1 MELYHEIRTDAYVLI
16 LAGPID
22 EGDAAELKQAFHK
35 AMQSRRD
42 KIIVDCHK
50 MAYISSAGIGI
61 FLAHLPLIRDKG
73 VQLAFEGLNATCRQE
88 FRALGLE
95 DLLLLSDTSFAV

>member
-16 LAGPID
+16 LAGSVD
-22 EGDAAELKQAFHK
+22 EGDGAELKQAFHK
-35 AMQSRRD
+35 ALLSRRD

-50 MAYISSAGIGI
+50 LDYISSSGISI
-61 FLAHLPLIRDKG
+61 FLSHLPLIRDKG
-73 VQLAFEGLNATCRQE
+73 IQLAFEGLNAPCRQV
-88 FRALGLE
+88 FLSLGLE